1 MDKITGQFCSLC
13 LVYYRYIY
21 LQVQASPCGSQTL
34 LTSMHFHSSLFGK
47 HKLQSQTWLSNRR
60 ASLDDFRR
68 RLILKSLKVI
78 YEELAKLHHFLFEVS
93 LA

>member
-1 MDKITGQFCSLC
+1 MFSILQ
-13 LVYYRYIY
+13 IY
-21 LQVQASPCGSQTL
+21 LFTIPSFALRRSNSAYIHAFLFQSVWQAQVAKSN
-34 LTSMHFHSSLFGK
+34 MAF
-47 HKLQSQTWLSNRR
+47 SNRR